1 VIYTAIKNLKTIKM
15 KNILKMFPLLLAVGL
30 ITVSCKK
37 EGCTDESAINY
48 NEEAKKEDGSCE
60 YLQFGTTS
68 IEVSHV
74 WGMGN
79 STPFELN
86 TQYVHPMSGDTMTY
100 TKLKYYVSNV
110 QLKKSDGS
118 WWTHPESY
126 FLVDLSD
133 ASSKTLTI
141 SNIPEGNYTEV
152 SYVMG
157 VDSLRNVSGAQ
168 SGALSTTNGM
178 FWSWNSGYIMVKA
191 EGTSPNSGSGSFS
204 FHLGGFEGSNNVVT
218 PKNHVFTSS
227 VQIAQ
232 GMSPKI
238 KLLVNPAKMFHTS
251 GTISTNS
258 MIHMPGAQATT
269 MATDFFSSIAF
280 DGIQ

>member
-1 VIYTAIKNLKTIKM
+1 MKTIV
-15 KNILKMFPLLLAVGL
+15 KMFPLLLAVGI

-37 EGCTDESAINY
+37 EGCTDEAAINF
-48 NEEAKKEDGSCE
+48 NQEAKKDDGSCE
-60 YLQFGTTS
+60 YEQFGTTS
-68 IEVSHV
+68 IEISHV

-79 STPFELN
+79 TTPFELN
-86 TQYVHPMSGDTMTY
+86 TEYIHPMSSDTLTY
-100 TKLKYYVSNV
+100 TKLKYYVSNFR
-110 QLKKSDGS
+110 LKKSDGS

-126 FLVDLSD
+126 FLVDMSD

-141 SNIPEGNYTEV
+141 SDVPEGTYTEV

-168 SGALSTTNGM
+168 TGALSTTNGM

-204 FHLGGFEGSNNVVT
+204 FHLGGFSGSNNVVT
-218 PKNHVFTSS
+218 PKNHVFGSS
-227 VQIAQ
+227 VQIAP
-232 GMSPKI
+232 GMSPTI

-269 MATDFFSSIAF
+269 MATDFFSAVAF